1 LSRSE
6 VDCLEKLLSF
16 RTGGYGLWMGY
27 IEGDREGLGGLGGL
41 EGIRG
46 DGDGNGNGN
55 GNGNGE
61 SDSEELFRYTYKYRS
76 HLSPL
81 PNQQNASSDVK
92 QVKSM
97 HCLKLF
103 HYQSKTLWY
112 QEA

>member
-6 VDCLEKLLSF
+6 VGCLENFLSF
-16 RTGGYGLWMGY
+16 GTGGIRFVDG
-27 IEGDREGLGGLGGL
+27 IEGGREGLGGL

-46 DGDGNGNGN
+46 DGDGDGNGGGD

-61 SDSEELFRYTYKYRS
+61 SDSEELFRYMYKHPS

-81 PNQQNASSDVK
+81 PNQQNISSDVK

-97 HCLKLF
+97 HCLELF